1 MANTQTIR
9 IVVEE
14 RGSKQAA
21 QNIRG
26 IASAAT
32 AGDKALGLLK
42 AALAAVGVAS
52 VIRQYVELSNT
63 YTTLQNRIKL
73 VTSSQQEQIAVS
85 RELLSISNQTFT
97 SLQDTTELYAR
108 LAFNTRNLGLTQK
121 EVLDVTKALN
131 QAVILSGA
139 GSREASNAIIQ
150 LSQGLAS
157 GTLRGDELRSVL
169 EQLPFVADII
179 AKSFDVDRGALR
191 KLAADGQV
199 TTEQIIAAF
208 QKAAPEIA
216 AQFSKIQPT
225 IAQSFTVLEN
235 NVLAAVGEFN
245 KATGA
250 SNFFAN
256 AIMGIANS
264 IEDVGDIAV
273 AFFDE
278 FSSLLET
285 AGDLIYEAFGI
296 RLEDAKFSFR
306 DLLRFVGS
314 FIDTTT
320 GLFVGAGQAIFTFWA
335 TIFNNLKGIGERVI
349 NGAAVVIE
357 AVVNTII
364 AGINKSI
371 QAVADSVNTLIDL
384 ANEASNFLG
393 QGDILTRVDF
403 GKLVELNLGRVDE
416 TPFKDVGEEVG
427 NAFVEGFESV
437 TSARDFVDDVLRKAD
452 GIKARR
458 DAQKAGADLSGKVAG
473 SGQQGRSKAD
483 IEVDSLLKQL
493 NAEQELLAI
502 GQVKGQLEFNQK
514 SAIIK
519 LNQKLKEDGVTL
531 NDVQRKTVEDLIRAN
546 EETKIRN
553 GLQQQVT
560 QYTQDLQ
567 DQLHLLTLTTDQRE
581 VEADLL
587 RITNAYKEAGVTVDE
602 EAVNALRTL
611 RTEVQQRTQDE
622 QILNG
627 IFGDREAVQKRLL
640 DLERLRNAESDPAR
654 RRGIERE
661 QAQQRINSRQGD
673 PTLVAGFE
681 NGLDQLYLKVSDVA
695 GGIEQAMTNAFSS
708 AEDALVQFVQT
719 GEFNFSG
726 FVDSILADI
735 TRLLARQA
743 VLAIFNA
750 FSGGTSGAFGGVLTA
765 LAGAKA
771 EGGPVSA
778 GSSYLVG
785 EKGPEVFQ
793 PNQNGTIIPNGASPG
808 AAPVTN
814 ITVVNYTDPN
824 MVNAALNDPNNQ
836 QTIVNI
842 IGKNKQA
849 VNRALGQ
856 G

>member
-1 MANTQTIR
+1 MATTQTIR
-9 IVVEE
+9 IVIEE

-21 QNIRG
+21 TNIHG
-26 IASAAT
+26 MASAAS
-32 AGDKALGLLK
+32 AGEKALGLLK
-42 AALAAVGVAS
+42 TAIAAVGVGVA
-52 VIRQYVELSNT
+52 VREYIQLSNT

-73 VTSSQQEQIAVS
+73 VTSSQQEQVAVT
-85 RELLSISNQTFT
+85 RELLDISNQTYT

-108 LAFNTRNLGLTQK
+108 LAFNTRQLGLTQQG
-121 EVLDVTKALN
+121 VLDVTRTLN
-131 QAVILSGA
+131 QAVVLSGA
-139 GSREASNAIIQ
+139 GAREASNAIIQ

-179 AKSFDVDRGALR
+179 AKQFDVDRAALR
-191 KLAADGQV
+191 KLAAEGQI
-199 TTEQIIAAF
+199 TSKQIVRAF

-216 AQFSKIQPT
+216 AQFARVQPT
-225 IAQSFTVLEN
+225 IGQAFTVLQNEILN
-235 NVLAAVGEFN
+235 AVGEFN

-250 SNFFAN
+250 SNAFAK
-256 AIMGIANS
+256 AILSIADGIQ
-264 IEDVGDIAV
+264 DVGDIAI
-273 AFFDE
+273 AFFEE

-285 AGDLIYEAFGI
+285 AGDLIYEAFGL

-306 DLLRFVGS
+306 DLLRFVGA
-314 FIDTTT
+314 FIDTVT
-320 GLFVGAGQAIFTFWA
+320 GLFTGAGQAIFTFWA
-335 TIFNNLKGIGERVI
+335 TVFNNLKGIGERVI

-371 QAVADSVNTLIDL
+371 QAVADSVNVLIDL

-427 NAFVEGFESV
+427 NAFVEGFESA
-437 TSARDFVDDVLRKAD
+437 TGARDFVDDVLRKAD
-452 GIKARR
+452 QRR
-458 DAQKAGADLSGKVAG
+458 ERREREAAAANLGGTVAG
-473 SGQQGRSKAD
+473 SGGTGRSKAD
-483 IEVDSLLKQL
+483 IEVEALTRQL
-493 NAEQELLAI
+493 NAERELLAL
-502 GQVKGQLEFNQK
+502 GQVKGQLDFNQK
-514 SAIIK
+514 QAIIK
-519 LNQKLKEDGVTL
+519 LNQKLREDGIIL
-531 NDVQRKTVEDLIRAN
+531 NAQQQEAVESLIRGN
-546 EETKIRN
+546 EEMKIRN
-553 GLQQQVT
+553 QLEQQVQ
-560 QYTQDLQ
+560 QYTQDLE
-567 DQLHLLTLTTDQRE
+567 DQLRLLTLSTDERE

-587 RITNAYKEAGVTVDE
+587 RLTNAYKQAGVEIDQTQLE
-602 EAVNALRTL
+602 TLRAL
-611 RTEVQQRTQDE
+611 RTEVQQRQQDE

-627 IFGDREAVQKRLL
+627 IFGDRAATLQRIA
-640 DLERLRNAESDPAR
+640 DLERLRNAESDPNR

-661 QAQQRINSRQGD
+661 MAQQRINSRQGD
-673 PTLVAGFE
+673 PSLIAGFE
-681 NGLDQLYLKVSDVA
+681 NGLDNLYLKVSDVA

-743 VLAIFNA
+743 VLALFNA
-750 FSGGTSGAFGGVLTA
+750 FSGGTSGAFGGVITA
-765 LAGAKA
+765 LAGARA
-771 EGGPVSA
+771 DGGPVAA

-785 EKGPEVFQ
+785 ERGPEIFQ
-793 PNQNGTIIPNGASPG
+793 PNQSGTIIPNGASPA
-808 AAPVTN
+808 AAPQTN
-814 ITVVNYTDPN
+814 ISVVNVLDPN
-824 MVNAALNDPNNQ
+824 MVTAALNDPANAQ
-836 QTIVNI
+836 VIVNV

>member
-1 MANTQTIR
+1 MATTQTIR
-9 IVVEE
+9 IVIEE

-21 QNIRG
+21 TNIRG
-26 IASAAT
+26 MASAAS
-32 AGDKALGLLK
+32 AGEKALGLLK
-42 AALAAVGVAS
+42 TALAAVGVGVA
-52 VIRQYVELSNT
+52 VREYIQLSNT
-63 YTTLQNRIKL
+63 YQTLQNRIKL
-73 VTSSQQEQIAVS
+73 VTSSQQEQVAVT
-85 RELLSISNQTFT
+85 RELLDISNQTYT

-121 EVLDVTKALN
+121 EVLDVTRALN
-131 QAVILSGA
+131 QAVVLSGA

-179 AKSFDVDRGALR
+179 AKQFDVDRAALR
-191 KLAADGQV
+191 KLAAEGQI
-199 TTEQIIAAF
+199 TSEQIVRAF

-216 AQFSKIQPT
+216 AQFAKVQPT
-225 IAQSFTVLEN
+225 IGQAFTVLQNEILN
-235 NVLAAVGEFN
+235 AVGEFN

-250 SNFFAN
+250 SNAFAK
-256 AIMGIANS
+256 AILSIADGIQ
-264 IEDVGDIAV
+264 DVGDIAI
-273 AFFDE
+273 AFFEE

-285 AGDLIYEAFGI
+285 AGDLIYEAFGV

-306 DLLRFVGS
+306 DLLRFVGA

-335 TIFNNLKGIGERVI
+335 TVFNNLKGIGERVI

-371 QAVADSVNTLIDL
+371 QAVADSVNVLIDL

-393 QGDILTRVDF
+393 QGDILSRVDF

-427 NAFVEGFESV
+427 NAFVEGFESA
-437 TSARDFVDDVLRKAD
+437 TGARDFVDDVLRKAD
-452 GIKARR
+452 QRR
-458 DAQKAGADLSGKVAG
+458 EREAAASGLGGTVAG
-473 SGQQGRSKAD
+473 SGGAGRSKAD
-483 IEVDSLLKQL
+483 IEVEALTRQL
-493 NAEQELLAI
+493 TAERELLAL
-502 GQVKGQLEFNQK
+502 GQVKGQLEFNQRQ
-514 SAIIK
+514 AIIK
-519 LNQKLKEDGVTL
+519 LNQKLKEDGIVL
-531 NDVQRKTVEDLIRAN
+531 NDQQQQAVEALIRGN
-546 EETKIRN
+546 EEMKIRN
-553 GLQQQVT
+553 ALEQQVQ
-560 QYTQDLQ
+560 QYTQDLE
-567 DQLHLLTLTTDQRE
+567 DQLHLLTLSTDERE

-587 RITNAYKEAGVTVDE
+587 RLTNAYKQAGVEIDQTQLE
-602 EAVNALRTL
+602 TLRAL
-611 RTEVQQRTQDE
+611 RTEVQQRQQDE

-627 IFGDREAVQKRLL
+627 IFGDREATLKRIA

-661 QAQQRINSRQGD
+661 MAQQRINSRQGD

-743 VLAIFNA
+743 VLALFNA

-765 LAGAKA
+765 LSGARA
-771 EGGPVSA
+771 DGGPVSS
-778 GSSYLVG
+778 GQSYLVG
-785 EKGPEVFQ
+785 EKGPEIFQ
-793 PNQNGTIIPNGASPG
+793 PNQSGTIIPNGASPA
-808 AAPVTN
+808 AAPQTN
-814 ITVVNYTDPN
+814 ISVVNVLDPN
-824 MVNAALNDPNNQ
+824 MVTAALNDPANAQ
-836 QTIVNI
+836 VIVNV
-842 IGKNKQA
+842 IGKNKGA
-849 VNRALGQ
+849 VNRALGN